1 MSRFTDLRDVILP
14 LLDRPG
20 AETLRAQE
28 TRRARDLAC
37 IDAQGWSAHTDVALE
52 EARRIFDAE
61 MARRASAD
69 SKATTYMAVIAAL
82 VPIGLSVQGAV
93 VEGKIGSAPSW
104 LNLTILAIGML
115 YVIGAGLWAFRV
127 LKVSAAAR
135 TDVPDVQEAW
145 RRRDPRIHVVRATLK
160 AARMNWSGVNEKI
173 NGIRMAHE
181 YLMRAFLV
189 FAMLLIVNA
198 GWTLV
203 STAYAAMHPKKTFVV
218 KMKPRDAEKARPY
231 MPKPVASGNS
241 MTPLR

>member
-1 MSRFTDLRDVILP
+1 MSRFSALRDMIIP
-14 LLDRPG
+14 LLDRPD
-20 AETLRAQE
+20 AKTLRAQE
-28 TRRARDLAC
+28 TRRERDLAGV
-37 IDAQGWSAHTDVALE
+37 DAQDWSTHTDVALD

-104 LNLTILAIGML
+104 VNLTILAIGML

-145 RRRDPRIHVVRATLK
+145 KRRDPRMHVVRATLK

-173 NGIRMAHE
+173 TGIRMAHE

-203 STAYAAMHPKKTFVV
+203 STANSAIYPKKTLVV
-218 KMKPRDAEKARPY
+218 KRKSTNAEMARP
-231 MPKPVASGNS
+231 S
-241 MTPLR
+241 TPNQSHPGIR